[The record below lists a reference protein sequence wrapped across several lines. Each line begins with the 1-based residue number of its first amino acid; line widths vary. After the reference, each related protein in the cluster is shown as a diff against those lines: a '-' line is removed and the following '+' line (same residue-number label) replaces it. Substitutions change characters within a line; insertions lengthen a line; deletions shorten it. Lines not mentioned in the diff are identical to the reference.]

1 MTTATETKT
10 LPRLKERYRNEIVA
24 KLREQFELRQPDAG
38 AAAWSRS
45 SSTWVSARP
54 PATPS

>member
-10 LPRLKERYRNEIVA
+10 MPRLKERYRDEIVGA
-24 KLREQFELRQPDAG
+24 AARAVQLRQPDAG